1 MRRGRLKWFEG
12 GEEEEATADGD
23 EDGDGDGGE
32 ESGKI

>member
-12 GEEEEATADGD
+12 GQEEATADED
-23 EDGDGDGGE
+23 EDGDE